1 MFENNQTTK
10 WQYFVFVCTSFSQN
24 ASLLPVCCSLRERG
38 PTNYCQKKR
47 KENDNS
53 YDDNNE
59 IKIQSGYAERTNSR
73 ERIVSFCRKK
83 PAFFYFLDNNRIG
96 NVKNLKLSKPRKR
109 KKKTE
114 VSCQLTSDL
123 KFTVENYAFGKEK
136 LNLKTPLV

>member
-10 WQYFVFVCTSFSQN
+10 WQYFVLVCTSFSQN
-24 ASLLPVCCSLRERG
+24 ASLLPLCCSLRERG
-38 PTNYCQKKR
+38 PTNYRQKKR

-83 PAFFYFLDNNRIG
+83 PTLFLFLR
-96 NVKNLKLSKPRKR
+96 
-109 KKKTE
+109 
-114 VSCQLTSDL
+114 QQSDW
-123 KFTVENYAFGKEK
+123 ECKE
-136 LNLKTPLV
+136 LEII

>member
-24 ASLLPVCCSLRERG
+24 ASLLPVCYSLRERG
-38 PTNYCQKKR
+38 PTNFCQKKR

-83 PAFFYFLDNNRIG
+83 PALFLFLR
-96 NVKNLKLSKPRKR
+96 
-109 KKKTE
+109 
-114 VSCQLTSDL
+114 QQSDW
-123 KFTVENYAFGKEK
+123 ECKE
-136 LNLKTPLV
+136 LEII

>member
-59 IKIQSGYAERTNSR
+59 IKYNQVTQKGLILGR
-73 ERIVSFCRKK
+73 ESYRFAGKNLR
-83 PAFFYFLDNNRIG
+83 FFYFLDNDQIG

-109 KKKTE
+109 KKKQKFR
-114 VSCQLTSDL
+114 VNIPLT
-123 KFTVENYAFGKEK
+123 
-136 LNLKTPLV
+136 